1 MADRPDSGNRPSA
14 ALRAEALEAILT
26 ERGLVKTEV
35 LDGFINRYVSDV
47 GPMNGAKV
55 VARAWAD
62 DDYRERLLADG
73 TGAIAEMG
81 FSGPQGEHIVVLEN
95 SADVHNVVV
104 CTLCSCYPWPV
115 LGLPPEWYKD
125 PAYRSRM
132 VREPRTLLRE
142 MGLELEDT
150 TEVRVWDSSAE
161 NRYLVLPQRPDGTEG
176 LGEEELAGLVT
187 RDAMVGVAR
196 VAGV

>member
-1 MADRPDSGNRPSA
+1 MSETATSKDMPSIQ
-14 ALRAEALEAILT
+14 LRTEALESLLVDA
-26 ERGLVKTEV
+26 GLVQSSA
-35 LDGFINRYVSDV
+35 LDGLINRFVNDV

-55 VARAWAD
+55 VAKAWTD
-62 DDYRERLLADG
+62 DEYRQKLLADG
-73 TGAIAEMG
+73 TGAIGELG
-81 FSGPQGEHIVVLEN
+81 FSGPQGEHIVVVEN
-95 SADVHNVVV
+95 TAELHNVVV

-132 VREPRTLLRE
+132 VREPRTLLAE
-142 MGLELEDT
+142 MGLELDAD

-161 NRYLVLPQRPDGTEG
+161 NRYFVLPERPAGTEDMS
-176 LGEEELAGLVT
+176 EEELAAIVS

-196 VAGV
+196 VDAP